1 MVRRLLLLSVLLML
15 SGCAWPVRDATDR
28 MVREMVE
35 HPFDV
40 APEAA
45 TEAPAPAQPATGG
58 ITPANVGSD
67 GSTPVAPKVPAV
79 VETAAW
85 VETQPGSSRPLVRS
99 RMTQCRP
106 SPGRNRSQGQA
117 AQAPRPEGTS

>member
-1 MVRRLLLLSVLLML
+1 MVRRLLLLSVLLV

-85 VETQPGSSRPLVRS
+85 VETQPGSSRPLGA
-99 RMTQCRP
+99 P
-106 SPGRNRSQGQA
+106 QG
-117 AQAPRPEGTS
+117 